1 MLIDIT
7 YIPLLNSLLN
17 ASNVS
22 FAVIFFYIGA
32 MLINPQLLGHLL
44 LLSRNTTLSLLK
56 CHQYSKISCKKNQSS
71 PQSLL

>member
-7 YIPLLNSLLN
+7 YIPFLNSLLN

-44 LLSRNTTLSLLK
+44 LLSRNTTLSL
-56 CHQYSKISCKKNQSS
+56 
-71 PQSLL
+71 